1 MEIKFKGEYIRLDDA
16 LKMSGLVLT
25 GGHAKVVIQNNE
37 VLLNGEV
44 CTQRGKKLKGNEII
58 EFNSKK
64 IKVIKD
70 VCIES

>member
-16 LKMSGLVLT
+16 LKISGLVST

-64 IKVIKD
+64 LKVIKD
-70 VCIES
+70 VCTES

>member
-70 VCIES
+70 VCIKS

>member
-16 LKMSGLVLT
+16 LKMSGLVST

-37 VLLNGEV
+37 VLLNGEI
-44 CTQRGKKLKGNEII
+44 CTQRGKKLKGKEII

-64 IKVIKD
+64 G
-70 VCIES
+70 

>member
-16 LKMSGLVLT
+16 LKMSGLVST

-37 VLLNGEV
+37 VLLNGEI